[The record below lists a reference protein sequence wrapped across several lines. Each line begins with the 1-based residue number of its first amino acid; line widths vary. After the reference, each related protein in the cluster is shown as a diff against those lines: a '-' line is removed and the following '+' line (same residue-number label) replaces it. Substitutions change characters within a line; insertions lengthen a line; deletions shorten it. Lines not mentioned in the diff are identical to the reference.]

1 MNLQCT
7 FGKTSWNE
15 FNARFSSN
23 TWLIE
28 TPQVQSK
35 TLSKSRLKQPRCK
48 HLKKCSTKHF
58 LQWFTFLE
66 ATKKIQTGDRSWCQH
81 LLSNQDLSLM
91 HKTQAESA
99 NYRKTTTRNYN
110 GLNKATREVTHA
122 SWAVKTRILP
132 RTYSFIVECPK
143 ISVILLKGNFK
154 MTKQMHANK
163 IYTTNV

>member
-7 FGKTSWNE
+7 FGKTCWNE

-23 TWLIE
+23 AWLIE

-66 ATKKIQTGDRSWCQH
+66 GTKKIQTGDRSWCQH

-99 NYRKTTTRNYN
+99 NYRKTTTRNYD
-110 GLNKATREVTHA
+110 GLNKATREVTHV
-122 SWAVKTRILP
+122 SWAVKTRVSSG
-132 RTYSFIVECPK
+132 TYSCIVICPRRRFSK
-143 ISVILLKGNFK
+143 YPWFF
-154 MTKQMHANK
+154 
-163 IYTTNV
+163 